1 MNAKSDRGWSRV
13 RAIAIACTALPLGAC
28 YPHFDWR
35 DVRPD
40 CARSWCGFVASFP
53 DRVSS
58 VTRDIPVGSK
68 RLPLS
73 LDVVSLDGVTFAVG
87 AFELSSSEDEEP
99 ARAVFERKLLDDVG
113 ATAARR
119 GSVVLHAADHGEIAA
134 TTFDADGQR
143 DGKAFMASARF
154 AVRDR
159 HLVEIVVVGP
169 TATLSGES
177 GKQAIETFFTSLRL
191 D

>member
-1 MNAKSDRGWSRV
+1 MSATDDRRWQPL
-13 RAIAIACTALPLGAC
+13 RAFAVACVALSLTAC

-40 CARSWCGFVASFP
+40 CALSWCGFVASFP

-73 LDVVSLDGVTFAVG
+73 LSVVSLDGVTFAVG
-87 AFELSSSEDEEP
+87 AFELSSPDDVEP
-99 ARAVFERKLLDDVG
+99 ARAAFEHKLLDDVG
-113 ATAARR
+113 ATDARR
-119 GSVVLHAADHGEIAA
+119 GQLTLHAADHGDIAA
-134 TTFDADGQR
+134 TTFDAEGQR
-143 DGKAFMASARF
+143 DGKAFRAVARF
-154 AVRDR
+154 AERNR

-169 TATLSGES
+169 AAALSRES

>member
-1 MNAKSDRGWSRV
+1 MSETNDGRWRRV
-13 RAIAIACTALPLGAC
+13 RGFAPWAATLLLAAC

-40 CARSWCGFVASFP
+40 CAKSWCGFVASFP
-53 DRVSS
+53 DRVAS
-58 VTRDIPVGSK
+58 VTRDIPVGAR

-73 LDVVSLDGVTFAVG
+73 LNVVSLDGVTFAVG
-87 AFELSSSEDEEP
+87 AFELSSTEDAEP
-99 ARAVFERKLLDDVG
+99 ARAAFERKLLDDVG
-113 ATAARR
+113 ASDARH
-119 GSVVLHAADHGEIAA
+119 GTIVLHAADHGEIAA
-134 TTFDADGQR
+134 TTFDAEGRR
-143 DGKAFMASARF
+143 DGKAFTASARF
-154 AVRDR
+154 AERDR

-169 TATLSGES
+169 TAALTNDS

>member
-1 MNAKSDRGWSRV
+1 MRETKDGKPNRLHR
-13 RAIAIACTALPLGAC
+13 IAAAAMTLSLAAC

-40 CARSWCGFVASFP
+40 CAKSWCGFVASFP

-68 RLPLS
+68 LLPLS
-73 LDVVSLDGVTFAVG
+73 LNVVSLDGVTFAVG
-87 AFELSSSEDEEP
+87 AFALSSGDDATS
-99 ARAVFERKLLDDVG
+99 AREAFEHKLLDDVG
-113 ATAARR
+113 AGSARR
-119 GSVVLHAADHGEIAA
+119 GNVVLHAADHSEIAA
-134 TTFDADGQR
+134 TTFDAEGQR
-143 DGKAFMASARF
+143 DGKAFRASARF
-154 AVRDR
+154 VERDR

-169 TATLSGES
+169 AANLANDSGR
-177 GKQAIETFFTSLRL
+177 QAIETFFTSLRL